1 MLQRDMNSRREL
13 VAAKNRAR
21 EQHIDLLKERL
32 SIYQHDPVRF
42 AEAIASIQ
50 ERLRSL
56 QEDLQAFEDSEIG
69 DLEASPPG

>member
-1 MLQRDMNSRREL
+1 MKSRRKL

-21 EQHIDLLKERL
+21 QQHIHLLEARL
-32 SIYQHDPVRF
+32 SIYQQDPVRF

-56 QEDLQAFEDSEIG
+56 QQDRQAFEDSEMG
-69 DLEASPPG
+69 DFEAAR